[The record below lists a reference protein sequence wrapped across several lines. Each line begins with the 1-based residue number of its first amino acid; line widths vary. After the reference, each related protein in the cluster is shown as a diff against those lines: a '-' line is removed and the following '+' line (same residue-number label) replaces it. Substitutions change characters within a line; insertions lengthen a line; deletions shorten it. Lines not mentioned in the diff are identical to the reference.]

1 MVSKKSTG
9 MTTRICIIG
18 LLLLLSSNLS
28 AQQWTL
34 DSCLVYAMDNNKS
47 LLSQVQNQSAATIDK
62 KTAWAQLAPEVEFAA
77 GLDYYWQIPI
87 QLFPA
92 EIIGGEQGTFVT
104 VPTGTPWMGNYGLQ
118 ARMKLVDV
126 EAWQNIKLSA
136 LWQQATQSEFQS
148 LKNLLSRNVSM
159 AFYMVQQQQENLD
172 IARKRHDNYAEIHRL
187 ISQQFYKGL
196 TDKISFNQSASL
208 LKEQEENH
216 FKAASALQNAL
227 LDLKFWMGYPLDS
240 KLSISDNKTTL
251 PVGSMGFS
259 AELLPDYEVQKS
271 KVDVVK
277 QQYKSAIARLYPA
290 LNLKSGYGQSG
301 FGEKLGQSDWY
312 TSGFVGIGLSIPLVS
327 LAKAYAP
334 KRQKYLIR
342 QAEYE
347 FSVYQENQQKEYLQK
362 TVLLN
367 ETLKSLQIQREN
379 VGLAEENEQLSIQ
392 KIERGIIDMVQLK
405 QVQQDL
411 TRSQEALNH
420 TQINYLKQCIEIK
433 YLQSNE

>member
-1 MVSKKSTG
+1 
-9 MTTRICIIG
+9 MTTRIYIIG
-18 LLLLLSSNLS
+18 FLLFLLFDLS
-28 AQQWTL
+28 AQQWTI
-34 DSCLVYAMDNNKS
+34 DSCLAYAMDNNKS
-47 LLSQVQNQSAATIDK
+47 LLSQAQSRSAAIIDK
-62 KTAWAQLAPEVEFAA
+62 RTAWAQLAPEVEFAA

-87 QLFPA
+87 QTFPA
-92 EIIGGEQGTFVT
+92 EIIGGEQGTFVA

-136 LWQQATQSEFQS
+136 LRQQAAQSEFQS
-148 LKNLLSRNVSM
+148 LKKLLSRNVSM
-159 AFYMVQQQQENLD
+159 AFYMVQQQQENLE
-172 IARKRHDNYAEIHRL
+172 IAQKRHDNYIEIHRL
-187 ISQQFYKGL
+187 IAQQFDKGL

-216 FKAASALQNAL
+216 LKATFALQNAL

-240 KLSISDNKTTL
+240 ELSINDEKAFFPSIDK
-251 PVGSMGFS
+251 GFS

-271 KVDVVK
+271 KVDMAK
-277 QQYKSAIARLYPA
+277 QQYKSAIAGLYPT

-327 LAKAYAP
+327 LTKAYGP
-334 KRQKYLIR
+334 KRQKYLIK
-342 QAEYE
+342 QAEYA
-347 FSVYQENQQKEYLQK
+347 FSAYRENQQKEYMQK

-367 ETLKSLQIQREN
+367 EALKSLQIQRES
-379 VGLAEENEQLSIQ
+379 VELAEENEQLSRQ
-392 KIERGIIDMVQLK
+392 KIEQGIINMVQLK

-411 TRSQEALNH
+411 TRLQQALSNA
-420 TQINYLKQCIEIK
+420 QINYLKQCMEIN

>member
-1 MVSKKSTG
+1 
-9 MTTRICIIG
+9 MTTRIYIIG
-18 LLLLLSSNLS
+18 LLLFLLFDLS
-28 AQQWTL
+28 AQQWTI
-34 DSCLVYAMDNNKS
+34 DSCLAYAMDNNKS
-47 LLSQVQNQSAATIDK
+47 LLSQAQSQSAATIDK
-62 KTAWAQLAPEVEFAA
+62 RTAWAQLAPEVEFAA

-87 QLFPA
+87 QTFPA
-92 EIIGGEQGTFVT
+92 EIIGGEQGTFVA

-136 LWQQATQSEFQS
+136 LRQQAAQSEFQS
-148 LKNLLSRNVSM
+148 LKKLLSRNVSM
-159 AFYMVQQQQENLD
+159 AFYMVQQQQENLE
-172 IARKRHDNYAEIHRL
+172 IAQKRHDNYIEIHRL
-187 ISQQFYKGL
+187 IAQQFDKGL

-216 FKAASALQNAL
+216 LKATFALQNAL

-240 KLSISDNKTTL
+240 ELSINGEKAFFPSIDK
-251 PVGSMGFS
+251 GFS
-259 AELLPDYEVQKS
+259 AELVPDYEVQKS
-271 KVDVVK
+271 KVDMAK
-277 QQYKSAIARLYPA
+277 QQYKSAIAGLYPT

-312 TSGFVGIGLSIPLVS
+312 TSGFVGIGLSIPIAS
-327 LAKAYAP
+327 LTKAYAP

-342 QAEYE
+342 QAEYA
-347 FSVYQENQQKEYLQK
+347 FSAYRENQQKEYMQK

-367 ETLKSLQIQREN
+367 EALKSLQIQRES
-379 VGLAEENEQLSIQ
+379 VELAEENEQLSRQ
-392 KIERGIIDMVQLK
+392 KIEQGIINMVQLK

-411 TRSQEALNH
+411 TRLQQALSNA
-420 TQINYLKQCIEIK
+420 QINYLKQCMEIN